1 MNHGGIMVSVEHFEA
16 CPPRLRWLFFYKVGP
31 LQVINGILAPWSRVI
46 TLVTH
51 FKVHLSGSFSI
62 SRNYGI
68 FRWKDSEKG
77 PKSDIHWF
85 YVRRPWGYCV
95 VCTKLIFSDMWNMVS
110 LWYLHLVYWK
120 IYATTFPLLAQIN
133 HQKENLMKN
142 PSLLFQHWKKHH
154 HFRPKTVLP
163 KGLEPQGLVFFRDF
177 FVSGPF
183 FPKGWNEFVR
193 SAMRSSTLTLFMS
206 ISGGLSWM
214 EATDPLMNI
223 GVSVVGW
230 WLAGCVGFNLNP
242 WKVIKDLERKGNDVF
257 FQASSYFQGA
267 MNVCFTY
274 CMFGWVVAT
283 WSIFW
288 GKFSTLQ
295 LGGFEFDPIWRA
307 YCSGWNPRG
316 WTAGTFHFFGGG
328 WLRSWIHFFS
338 WVSYSTMV

>member
-1 MNHGGIMVSVEHFEA
+1 MNHGRIMVSVEHFEA

-133 HQKENLMKN
+133 HQKKN
-142 PSLLFQHWKKHH
+142 ISWRIHYCDFQNWKKKHH
-154 HFRPKTVLP
+154 HFR
-163 KGLEPQGLVFFRDF
+163 EPQGLAFFPDF
-177 FVSGPF
+177 FVSGPSF
-183 FPKGWNEFVR
+183 SNGWNELVR

-230 WLAGCVGFNLNP
+230 WLAGVRGFQPQPL
-242 WKVIKDLERKGNDVF
+242 KSK
-257 FQASSYFQGA
+257 
-267 MNVCFTY
+267 
-274 CMFGWVVAT
+274 
-283 WSIFW
+283 
-288 GKFSTLQ
+288 
-295 LGGFEFDPIWRA
+295 
-307 YCSGWNPRG
+307 
-316 WTAGTFHFFGGG
+316 
-328 WLRSWIHFFS
+328 
-338 WVSYSTMV
+338 